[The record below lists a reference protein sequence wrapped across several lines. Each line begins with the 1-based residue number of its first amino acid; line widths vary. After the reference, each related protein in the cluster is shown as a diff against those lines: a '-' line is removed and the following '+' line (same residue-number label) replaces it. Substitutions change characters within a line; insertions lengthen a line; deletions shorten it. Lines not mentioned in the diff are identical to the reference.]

1 MSYHNDPYRVDYL
14 KIYPC
19 LKERPDVL
27 EVLKKSDRKMKYME
41 VDLKSEQRR
50 KNAENGAES
59 YVPSKEDSL
68 ERLVYS
74 AKCQFADDAEGV
86 EDAVIR
92 IDDLCRLRAA
102 LDRLSEEERFLIYA
116 LFFDERS
123 AVADERLAGKA
134 VENVHPRT
142 SRSRSSRVMCPS
154 STAMIRS
161 ACRAIFSSWV
171 MTMSVWPYLRL
182 ESLSSSTISWP
193 LRLSR
198 LPVGSSASTT
208 AGAFMSARPMDTRC
222 CWPPESWFGRCF
234 SRPRRPSV
242 SRSSPSRS

>member
-1 MSYHNDPYRVDYL
+1 MNETEKEGCYAICIHYKYEKYRP
-14 KIYPC
+14 YPC

-68 ERLVYS
+68 ERLIYS

-86 EDAVIR
+86 EDSVIR

-102 LDRLSEEERFLIYA
+102 LDQLSEEERFLIYA

-123 AVADERLAGKA
+123 ERELEEMMGIHRMTIHNRK
-134 VENVHPRT
+134 
-142 SRSRSSRVMCPS
+142 
-154 STAMIRS
+154 IR
-161 ACRAIFSSWV
+161 ILQKLKK
-171 MTMSVWPYLRL
+171 MLR
-182 ESLSSSTISWP
+182 
-193 LRLSR
+193 
-198 LPVGSSASTT
+198 
-208 AGAFMSARPMDTRC
+208 
-222 CWPPESWFGRCF
+222 
-234 SRPRRPSV
+234 
-242 SRSSPSRS
+242 

>member
-74 AKCQFADDAEGV
+74 AKCQFA

-92 IDDLCRLRAA
+92 IDDLCHLRAA
-102 LDRLSEEERFLIYA
+102 LDQLSEEERFLIYA

-123 AVADERLAGKA
+123 ERELEEMMG
-134 VENVHPRT
+134 VHRMT
-142 SRSRSSRVMCPS
+142 LHNRK
-154 STAMIRS
+154 IR
-161 ACRAIFSSWV
+161 ILQKLKK
-171 MTMSVWPYLRL
+171 MLR
-182 ESLSSSTISWP
+182 
-193 LRLSR
+193 
-198 LPVGSSASTT
+198 
-208 AGAFMSARPMDTRC
+208 
-222 CWPPESWFGRCF
+222 
-234 SRPRRPSV
+234 
-242 SRSSPSRS
+242 

>member
-41 VDLKSEQRR
+41 VDLKIEQRS

-59 YVPSKEDSL
+59 YVSSKADSL
-68 ERLVYS
+68 ERLIYS

-92 IDDLCRLRAA
+92 KDNLRRLRAA
-102 LDRLSEEERFLIYA
+102 LDQLSEEERVLIHA

-123 AVADERLAGKA
+123 ERELEEMMG
-134 VENVHPRT
+134 VHRMT
-142 SRSRSSRVMCPS
+142 IHNRK
-154 STAMIRS
+154 IR
-161 ACRAIFSSWV
+161 ILQKLKK
-171 MTMSVWPYLRL
+171 MLR
-182 ESLSSSTISWP
+182 
-193 LRLSR
+193 
-198 LPVGSSASTT
+198 
-208 AGAFMSARPMDTRC
+208 
-222 CWPPESWFGRCF
+222 
-234 SRPRRPSV
+234 
-242 SRSSPSRS
+242 